1 MRESIS
7 LIVLCAGSSTR
18 FKNKR
23 GIKKQWLWV
32 GDIPLWK
39 YVTKRLNKFY
49 KFEKIILTSSKKDI
63 EYIKSFNN
71 YKNTTIVLGDDTR
84 DKSVKNALKYIN
96 SKYVLITDC
105 ARAKITKKLLRDLIN
120 YNKNIKNKNDKADC
134 VVPYLNVVDT
144 AIYQKDASSKPTQ
157 LIRENIKLIQTPQ
170 LCNTKLLKQALSTNN
185 SFSDESTAI
194 DYMGGKVAYIKGDI
208 KAKKLTTIDDL
219 KHIELKPACT
229 KTSFVGYGYDLH
241 ILEQNTNKPML
252 LGGVEIDTKMSLKA
266 HSDGDVLIH
275 SIIDALLGGVAL
287 GDIGDYFPDNDDRYK
302 NISSIKLLKQ
312 IVAMIYSYGY
322 EIKNIDT
329 TIICEKIKI
338 TPYKQSIKEKLQ
350 KVLKIDKNKINI
362 KATTNEKQDSVGEG
376 KAIAV
381 HCVANITLFNH
392 KKLKK

>member
-1 MRESIS
+1 MKDDIS

-49 KFEKIILTSSKKDI
+49 KFNKVVLTSSKQDM
-63 EYIKSFNN
+63 EYMKSFNN
-71 YKNTTIVLGDDTR
+71 DKNTTIVLGDNTR
-84 DKSVKNALKYIN
+84 DKSVKNALKHIN

-105 ARAKITKKLLRDLIN
+105 ARAKITKQMLKDLIN
-120 YNKNIKNKNDKADC
+120 YNNKNKNNKADC
-134 VVPYLNVVDT
+134 VVPYINVVDT
-144 AIYQKDASSKPTQ
+144 AIYQKSQTSLPIQ

-170 LCNTKLLKQALSTNN
+170 LCNTKLLKQALNTNK

-194 DYMGGKVAYIKGDI
+194 AYVGGEVAYIKGDI

-219 KHIELKPACT
+219 ENVKLKPTC
-229 KTSFVGYGYDLH
+229 KNVSFVGYGYDLH
-241 ILEQNTNKPML
+241 ILEHNKNKKML
-252 LGGVEIDTKMSLKA
+252 LGGVVIDTKMSLKA

-287 GDIGDYFPDNDDRYK
+287 GDIGDYFPDNDERYK
-302 NISSIKLLKQ
+302 NISSIKLLKE
-312 IVAMIYSYGY
+312 VVNMIYSYGY

-338 TPYKQSIKEKLQ
+338 TPYKNKIKEKLQ

-376 KAIAV
+376 KSMAV
-381 HCVANITLFNH
+381 HCVANLTLFNH